1 MAKRKIP
8 HHELTMLMKQAD
20 ASDVFRSFMDW
31 LTDMDELQK
40 KSWETVETE
49 DKKVTDY
56 VHKLEF
62 EGHNKKRSVIS
73 TSFHRSRVMR
83 REAKDIAQKLKPLS
97 DFAKEAKVRSLIKL
111 MKSTQEALKKEE
123 DFVASE
129 RIYKPRVQEGENK

>member
-1 MAKRKIP
+1 MAKKKIP
-8 HHELTMLMKQAD
+8 HHELIALMKRAD
-20 ASDVFRSFMDW
+20 ASDVFKSFMDW

-62 EGHNKKRSVIS
+62 EGHNKKRAVIS

-97 DFAKEAKVRSLIKL
+97 DFAKEAKVRNLIKL
-111 MKSTQEALKKEE
+111 MKTTQEALKKEE

-129 RIYKPRVQEGENK
+129 RVYKPRVQEGESK